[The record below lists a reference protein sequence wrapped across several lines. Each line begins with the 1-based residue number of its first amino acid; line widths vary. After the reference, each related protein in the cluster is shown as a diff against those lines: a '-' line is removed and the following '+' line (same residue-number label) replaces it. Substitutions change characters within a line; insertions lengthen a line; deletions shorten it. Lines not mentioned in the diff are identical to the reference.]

1 MKRFVCL
8 TLLLLLSM
16 PAATLA
22 EGPGDM
28 AGWEKDAPYNQ
39 LYDSRE
45 IDAFKGY
52 VKKIF
57 TVVPMPGM
65 APATAILV
73 EEAEDSVN
81 LVHVCPEWFAGPN
94 DIGLRRGD
102 RVNVKGVWAEIDGEF
117 AWIYFVA
124 PEPDTDDAFI
134 VDNDLLADTFD
145 DQVMMTNLH
154 FNSAVRTAM
163 HGPGRRTPVRVRFE
177 R

>member
-117 AWIYFVA
+117 VFMASKVKKGDFFEFKVRITSDGTPFWTMS
-124 PEPDTDDAFI
+124 PEEQEKHR
-134 VDNDLLADTFD
+134 N
-145 DQVMMTNLH
+145 
-154 FNSAVRTAM
+154 
-163 HGPGRRTPVRVRFE
+163 
-177 R
+177 